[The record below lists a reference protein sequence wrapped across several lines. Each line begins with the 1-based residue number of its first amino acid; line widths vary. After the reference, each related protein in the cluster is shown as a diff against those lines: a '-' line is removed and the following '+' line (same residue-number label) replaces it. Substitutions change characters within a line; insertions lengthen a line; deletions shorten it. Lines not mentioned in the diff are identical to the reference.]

1 MTRFFALVAVL
12 AVSTA
17 ANAAT
22 LTGSV
27 VKAQTNVVTFD
38 PNTFGPGPNVDVYHV
53 VVENPNAILADS
65 IGLSLTGEFQNFA
78 SAPLTFKANT
88 SLPTLGPNT
97 VAETFFVVPNP
108 ATILGVNTVDSST
121 ALASN
126 FTSQGGGNFIAAGG
140 SSILAVLSVP
150 TGSPALTGAG
160 WTGNAAVGGVLETIS
175 FAPVIPEPTTCV
187 LAGLALAGAAARR
200 RV

>member
-1 MTRFFALVAVL
+1 MTRFFALAAIL
-12 AVSTA
+12 AVATVATA
-17 ANAAT
+17 AP
-22 LTGSV
+22 LTTKLI
-27 VKAQTNVVTFD
+27 KAQTNVATFD
-38 PNTFGPGPNVDVYHV
+38 PNTFGPGPNIDVYHLEV
-53 VVENPNAILADS
+53 TNPNSILADS

-78 SAPLTFKANT
+78 AAPLTFKNNT

-126 FTSQGGGNFIAAGG
+126 FTAQGGGNFVAAGG

-150 TGSPALTGAG
+150 AGSLEPSMQG
-160 WTGNAAVGGVLETIS
+160 WTGNAAVGGVLEDIQ
-175 FAPVIPEPTTCV
+175 FGIPEPTTCV
-187 LAGLALAGAAARR
+187 LAGLALVGAATRR